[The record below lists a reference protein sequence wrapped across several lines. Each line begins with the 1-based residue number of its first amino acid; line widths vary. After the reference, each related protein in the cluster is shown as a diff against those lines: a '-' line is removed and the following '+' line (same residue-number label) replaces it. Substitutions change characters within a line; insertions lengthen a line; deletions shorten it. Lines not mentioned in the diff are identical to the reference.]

1 MKKILS
7 SILAFVL
14 ILSIA
19 LPIKTSAAQ
28 VFSDVPT
35 SHANYEDINYLLSK
49 GVVDRNSK
57 FGVSEIVTREE
68 VAVMVAK
75 AVGLDGE
82 QSWTKFKDVPQS
94 SKNSGYIQTAA
105 EAGIINGYD
114 DGTFKPNAK
123 VTRGHMAAF
132 IARAFDLPTGSK
144 TFKDVPV
151 GHTAFDAVKKLA
163 AAGITTGYNDG
174 TFKPQENLS
183 RAHIAAF
190 VARAMRYL
198 EGNKVATPE
207 SPAKE
212 PGKEAVNDPI
222 KEPEKG
228 TEKEPE
234 QDQES
239 FKNCTEMRKVYPE
252 GVPSSHPAY
261 DKKHDRDGDGWA
273 CEK

>member
-7 SILAFVL
+7 SILVFVL
-14 ILSIA
+14 ILAFS
-19 LPIKTSAAQ
+19 LPIKSDAAQ

-35 SHANYEDINYLLSK
+35 SHTNYDDINYLLNK
-49 GVVDRNSK
+49 DVVEKSSK

-75 AVGLDGE
+75 AVGLDGK
-82 QSWTKFKDVPQS
+82 QRSTKFKDVPQS
-94 SKNSGYIQTAA
+94 SKNSGYIQSAA

-151 GHTAFDAVKKLA
+151 GHTAYDAVKKLA
-163 AAGITTGYNDG
+163 VAGITTGYNDG

-190 VARAMRYL
+190 VARAMRYS

-212 PGKEAVNDPI
+212 QDKEAVKDPI

-228 TEKEPE
+228 SEKEPE
-234 QDQES
+234 KES
-239 FKNCTEMRKVYPE
+239 FKNCTELRKVYPD
-252 GVPSSHPAY
+252 GVSSDHPAY